1 MTLYMQTARL
11 MAANPNNGAILTK
24 EPVMFATRG
33 WTEFAAFLC
42 AKAPDIAQLIARVD
56 GPSAGR
62 PQHPSY
68 LIDGEP
74 LNLTWT
80 ADECRQ
86 LFRGMSAASD
96 GATERAY
103 DFWELLA
110 LVCCG
115 INEEGICV
123 Y

>member
-1 MTLYMQTARL
+1 MTIYMQTACL
-11 MAANPNNGAILTK
+11 MAGNPNQRSVLKK
-24 EPVMFATRG
+24 EEVMFATRG
-33 WTEFAAFLC
+33 WTEFAAVLS
-42 AKAPDIAQLIARVD
+42 AKAPDIAQLLARVN
-56 GPSAGR
+56 GPAISL
-62 PQHPSY
+62 PQHPTY
-68 LIDGEP
+68 LAEGEP
-74 LNLTWT
+74 MNLMWT

-86 LFRGMSAASD
+86 LFLGMSAASD